1 MKKLLI
7 VLAAF
12 LTFGF
17 AKAQDSGI
25 KLGVHLDIPMGDASD
40 ITSIGFGGDLAYMFD
55 VSEEFKVGPSVGYLN
70 YSGKKYKGEK
80 RDDLG
85 FIPIAG
91 SAYYSL
97 MENLFIGADL
107 GYAIGVSPS
116 INKGGFYYLPKI
128 GYQID
133 LFEAYVG
140 YKGIANK
147 FEASEDILGSTVSIS
162 ENKNIGSIV
171 IGFNYNF

>member
-1 MKKLLI
+1 M
-7 VLAAF
+7 
-12 LTFGF
+12 
-17 AKAQDSGI
+17 
-25 KLGVHLDIPMGDASD
+25 
-40 ITSIGFGGDLAYMFD
+40 
-55 VSEEFKVGPSVGYLN
+55 GPSIGYLN
-70 YSGKKYKGEK
+70 YTGKKTEGVK
-80 RDDLG
+80 RDNLG
-85 FIPIAG
+85 FVPIAA

-97 MENLFIGADL
+97 AENFFIGADL

-116 INKGGFYYLPKI
+116 YNKGGFYYLPKI

-147 FEASEDILGSTVSIS
+147 FEASGDVLGTTVTVS
-162 ENKNIGSIV
+162 ENQNMGAIV